1 MFQQN
6 FIYKS
11 RQQAGFGLMVVVCW
25 QSLIQPNFHILKIR
39 HHSLVWGSNL
49 PSVNQ
54 QAAELEVSSAA
65 SGEVLTSTG
74 FLVTTCGQVA
84 TSRGRF
90 HLCLHVHP
98 MPHALDVYRIG
109 ISRRFLKSPENKLL
123 FRIRSRVTK
132 IIFWGKEVR
141 TSWQPAEHENAG
153 LKSHTWL
160 ASLQT
165 ISGLENC
172 ISIEYL

>member
-1 MFQQN
+1 
-6 FIYKS
+6 
-11 RQQAGFGLMVVVCW
+11 MVVVCW
-25 QSLIQPNFHILKIR
+25 RSLIHPNFHILKIR
-39 HHSLVWGSNL
+39 QHSFVWERNL
-49 PSVNQ
+49 PNVNQ
-54 QAAELEVSSAA
+54 PVAELELSSVA

-74 FLVTTCGQVA
+74 FLVTTRGWVA
-84 TSRGRF
+84 MSRQRF
-90 HLCLHVHP
+90 HPCLHVHP
-98 MPHALDVYRIG
+98 MLHALDVYRIG
-109 ISRRFLKSPENKLL
+109 IRRRFRKSPENKLL

-132 IIFWGKEVR
+132 IIFWGKEIR

-153 LKSHTWL
+153 LQSHTWL